1 MKFLDLNGL
10 KRVIDKILFKV
21 QPYIYSLSANDS
33 YVRFKNTHQIVSID
47 SSDRDLDISLWF
59 ATAPL
64 GSMLEFIIVKGN
76 PRRTISCYNTE
87 GTESVLTK
95 VQAINNSLTP
105 TTIQTLT
112 MRNMSYVRIMKF
124 SDSQALVIND
134 MDNKE

>member
-1 MKFLDLNGL
+1 MKFLDFNGL

-33 YVRFKNTHQIVSID
+33 SVRFKNIHQIVSID
-47 SSDRDLDISLWF
+47 SSYRDIDISLWF

-76 PRRTISCYNTE
+76 PRRIITCYNTE
-87 GTESVLTK
+87 GTASVLTK
-95 VQAINNSLTP
+95 VQAINNALTP
-105 TTIQTLT
+105 TTIETLV
-112 MRNMSYVRIMKF
+112 MKGMSYVRIMKY